1 MISFY
6 CIIFSEFD
14 AVIREGVL
22 MHRFDYRF
30 LTDSLPANILEI
42 VGIIYDLRGRGE
54 VRKNE
59 HPQVFQEL
67 RHTAMIDSIQSSN
80 AIEGI
85 VTTAERM
92 KALVNQQAEPY
103 SHDEQEILGYRDVL
117 NEIFTGYEDMEIS
130 DDLLKHFHQLM
141 LGATAAD
148 AGQYKQQNNWIQER
162 DDQGRITVRFMPVRA
177 KETPDAMEQLILAYH
192 EGKQNSAVNGLL
204 LTACVIVDFLCI
216 HPFRDGNGRVSRLFT
231 SLLLL
236 QEGFDIGRYI
246 SVDKK
251 INEYKYNYYQALKT
265 CSDGWHDNRNTYIPF
280 IIYLL
285 QILYS
290 CYKDLDNKFVQNT
303 AKKISKAKQIENT
316 LLQCYVPVSKEEI
329 AGRFPEISITTVER
343 VLGKL
348 VREGKIEKIGTY
360 RNARYRKI

>member
-1 MISFY
+1 
-6 CIIFSEFD
+6 
-14 AVIREGVL
+14 

-30 LTDSLPANILEI
+30 LADSLPANILEI
-42 VGIIYDLRGRGE
+42 AGIIYDLRGRGE
-54 VRKNE
+54 VRKDD
-59 HPQVFQEL
+59 HPQVFREL
-67 RHTAMIDSIQSSN
+67 RHTAMIDSVQSSN

-92 KALVNQQAEPY
+92 KALVNEQAEPY
-103 SHDEQEILGYRDVL
+103 SHDEQEILGYRDAL
-117 NEIFTGYEDMEIS
+117 NEIFTGYQDMEIS
-130 DDLLKHFHQLM
+130 DGLLKHFHQLM
-141 LGATAAD
+141 LRSTTAD
-148 AGQYKQQNNWIQER
+148 AGQYKQRNNWIQER
-162 DDQGRITVRFMPVRA
+162 DDQGRITVRFTPIRA

-246 SVDKK
+246 SIDKK
-251 INEYKYNYYQALKT
+251 INEYKYNYYQALKA

-280 IIYLL
+280 ITYLL

-303 AKKISKAKQIENT
+303 TKKVSKAKQIENT
-316 LLQCYVPVSKEEI
+316 LLQCFVPVSKEEI
-329 AGRFPEISITTVER
+329 AGRFPEISVTTVER

-360 RNARYRKI
+360 RNARYRRI

>member
-6 CIIFSEFD
+6 CINFNEFD

-67 RHTAMIDSIQSSN
+67 RHTAMIDSVQSSN

-117 NEIFTGYEDMEIS
+117 NEIFTG
-130 DDLLKHFHQLM
+130 
-141 LGATAAD
+141 
-148 AGQYKQQNNWIQER
+148 
-162 DDQGRITVRFMPVRA
+162 
-177 KETPDAMEQLILAYH
+177 
-192 EGKQNSAVNGLL
+192 
-204 LTACVIVDFLCI
+204 
-216 HPFRDGNGRVSRLFT
+216 
-231 SLLLL
+231 
-236 QEGFDIGRYI
+236 
-246 SVDKK
+246 
-251 INEYKYNYYQALKT
+251 
-265 CSDGWHDNRNTYIPF
+265 
-280 IIYLL
+280 
-285 QILYS
+285 
-290 CYKDLDNKFVQNT
+290 
-303 AKKISKAKQIENT
+303 
-316 LLQCYVPVSKEEI
+316 
-329 AGRFPEISITTVER
+329 
-343 VLGKL
+343 
-348 VREGKIEKIGTY
+348 
-360 RNARYRKI
+360 

>member
-1 MISFY
+1 
-6 CIIFSEFD
+6 
-14 AVIREGVL
+14 
-22 MHRFDYRF
+22 MHRFDYHF
-30 LTDSLPANILEI
+30 LAESLPANMLEI
-42 VGIIYDLRGRGE
+42 AGIIYDLRGKGE
-54 VRKNE
+54 IRKND

-67 RHTAMIDSIQSSN
+67 RRIAIIDSVQSSN

-92 KALVNQQAEPY
+92 KALVSQQAEPH
-103 SHDEQEILGYRDVL
+103 SHDEQEILGYRDAL
-117 NEIFTGYEDMEIS
+117 DEIYGHYEDIEVS
-130 DDLLKHFHQLM
+130 DELLKHFHQLM
-141 LGATAAD
+141 LRATSAD
-148 AGQYKQQNNWIQER
+148 AGEYKKQNNWIQQR
-162 DDQGRITVRFMPVRA
+162 DEQGRISIRFVPVKA
-177 KETPDAMEQLILAYH
+177 KETPEAMEQMILAYR
-192 EGKQNSAVNGLL
+192 EAKQESGINGLL

-251 INEYKYNYYQALKT
+251 INEYKYQYYQALEA
-265 CSDGWHDNRNTYIPF
+265 CSGGWHGNRNTYLPF
-280 IIYLL
+280 MTYLL

-290 CYKDLDNKFVQNT
+290 CYKDLDSRFVRNT
-303 AKKISKAKQIENT
+303 AQKLSKAKQIEHT
-316 LLQCYVPVSKEEI
+316 LLQCFVPVSKEEI

-348 VREGKIEKIGTY
+348 VKEGKIEKIGTY
-360 RNARYRKI
+360 RDARYRRI